1 MKSIKMVNTKKGKVT
16 GTKRGKGAS
25 NRGEGSNAAAR
36 SAEAGADME
45 ELLKDAEDGRSDKE
59 RLIEEEAERMMV
71 RWRQMRSREAGQA
84 GSKDSQE
91 MRDKTARDR
100 RTDSG
105 DKTARDRRT
114 DSGAERRVLFRDR
127 SRSRS
132 PPVRSRQKEE
142 ELAAMRRQMERMSS
156 KIMQLES
163 GKRWKHK
170 GNEKQ
175 FQFAAEV
182 RGIMVDD
189 LRVALEDWF
198 GKNGGSIPSS
208 IEDVVRKGEE
218 KLDERIKMLKLADKG
233 GWEAVDAYVTEPVCD
248 NDEDDKKWKRAV
260 RQVKEDAE
268 SKRKKTVWR
277 GLSGY
282 RGGYGGYYG
291 ASRRGGYGG
300 YRRPAGMAYSGGR
313 GFLGQGRYVEESRDS
328 KAGSCDAGRKI
339 GAATDVDKLDISE
352 KIAEVSK

>member
-1 MKSIKMVNTKKGKVT
+1 MKLYEMVNTKKGKVT

-25 NRGEGSNAAAR
+25 NCGEGRNISAR
-36 SAEAGADME
+36 SAEAVADME
-45 ELLKDAEDGRSDKE
+45 ELLKDAQDDRSDEE

-71 RWRQMRSREAGQA
+71 RWRQMKSREAGQA

-91 MRDKTARDR
+91 MRDKTAR
-100 RTDSG
+100 G
-105 DKTARDRRT
+105 RRT

-156 KIMQLES
+156 KITQLES

-175 FQFAAEV
+175 FQFAVEV
-182 RGIMVDD
+182 RGIIVDD

-248 NDEDDKKWKRAV
+248 DDEDDKKWKRAV

-277 GLSGY
+277 GRSVY
-282 RGGYGGYYG
+282 RGGDGGDYGV
-291 ASRRGGYGG
+291 SRRGGFGG
-300 YRRPAGMAYSGGR
+300 DRRPAGMAYSGGR
-313 GFLGQGRYVEESRDS
+313 GFFG
-328 KAGSCDAGRKI
+328 
-339 GAATDVDKLDISE
+339 
-352 KIAEVSK
+352 

>member
-1 MKSIKMVNTKKGKVT
+1 MKLYEMVNTKKGKVT
-16 GTKRGKGAS
+16 GTRKGKGAS
-25 NRGEGSNAAAR
+25 NRGEGSNGSAR
-36 SAEAGADME
+36 TAEAEVDREEFVGDAD
-45 ELLKDAEDGRSDKE
+45 DGRSDEE
-59 RLIEEEAERMMV
+59 RWMEEEAERMMAG
-71 RWRQMRSREAGQA
+71 WRKMRSRETGQA

-91 MRDKTARDR
+91 MRDRTARDR

-105 DKTARDRRT
+105 T
-114 DSGAERRVLFRDR
+114 ERRVLFKDR

-132 PPVRSRQKEE
+132 PVRSRQKEE
-142 ELAAMRRQMERMSS
+142 ELAAMRRQMERMSA
-156 KIMQLES
+156 KITQLES

-233 GWEAVDAYVTEPVCD
+233 GWEAVDAYVTEPVCVD
-248 NDEDDKKWKRAV
+248 DEDDKK
-260 RQVKEDAE
+260 
-268 SKRKKTVWR
+268 
-277 GLSGY
+277 
-282 RGGYGGYYG
+282 
-291 ASRRGGYGG
+291 
-300 YRRPAGMAYSGGR
+300 
-313 GFLGQGRYVEESRDS
+313 
-328 KAGSCDAGRKI
+328 
-339 GAATDVDKLDISE
+339 
-352 KIAEVSK
+352 